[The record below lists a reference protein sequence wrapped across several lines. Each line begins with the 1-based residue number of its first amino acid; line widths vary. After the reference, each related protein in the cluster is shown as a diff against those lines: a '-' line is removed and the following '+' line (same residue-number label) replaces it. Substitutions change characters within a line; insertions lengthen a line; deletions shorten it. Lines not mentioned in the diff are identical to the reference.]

1 MSIITA
7 CARLCGGGY
16 GVCSLR
22 QNERWLSARLNRCRT
37 ASQSFEIQYKA
48 IHCHAVGDRFD
59 KSFTLWVLPMTQ
71 QIVQNTRPRFWS
83 LRTLRTTVLAM
94 PIAAALSACDT
105 PADKVAPPSDKPT
118 LTVALTTPAILS
130 VSRTVTANGS
140 IAAWQE
146 AIISPEAN
154 GLRVQKLLVQEGDMV
169 RQGQP
174 LAEFTRDSVMN
185 DWLLAKADLNEA
197 KAVALNAQA
206 DGKRARLLRGVGSLS
221 EQDIQKLLTQEKTAQ
236 ARLESAKA
244 RMAAQQLRLDQT
256 TLRAP
261 DDGIISARSATIGSV
276 PMQSTEMFRLIR
288 QGKFEWR
295 AELSAQQLEQIQPG
309 QKAQIASPGGNTWEG
324 VVRLAAPTVNSTS
337 RRGIAYVDILPS
349 TAKNASPIR
358 PGTYASGL
366 ITVGDRQGLT
376 VPQSAVVARDGFHLV
391 FTVDDEMR
399 AHPLKVAIGRLVNDQ
414 QEILSGLQGAERI
427 VASGGVFL
435 NEGDKVQL
443 ANTTDASHSSEP
455 R

>member
-1 MSIITA
+1 
-7 CARLCGGGY
+7 
-16 GVCSLR
+16 
-22 QNERWLSARLNRCRT
+22 
-37 ASQSFEIQYKA
+37 
-48 IHCHAVGDRFD
+48 
-59 KSFTLWVLPMTQ
+59 MTQ
-71 QIVQNTRPRFWS
+71 LIAQNTRPRFWS
-83 LRTLRTTVLAM
+83 LQTLRTTALMM
-94 PIAAALSACDT
+94 PIAAALSACDA
-105 PADKVAPPSDKPT
+105 PADKVAPPADKPT
-118 LTVALTTPAILS
+118 LTVALTTPARQSL
-130 VSRTVTANGS
+130 SRTITANGS

-154 GLRVQKLLVQEGDMV
+154 GLRVQKLLVQEGDV
-169 RQGQP
+169 VHQGQP

-256 TLRAP
+256 ILRAP
-261 DDGIISARSATIGSV
+261 DDGIISARSAAVGSV

-288 QGKFEWR
+288 QAKFEWR

-324 VVRLAAPTVNSTS
+324 IVRLAAPTLNSTS

-358 PGTYASGL
+358 PGTYASGT

-391 FTVDDEMR
+391 FTVDDELH
-399 AHPLKVAIGRLVNDQ
+399 AHPLKVAVGRLVNDQ

-443 ANTTDASHSSEP
+443 ANTAEASHSSEP